1 MQSNKGQR
9 CTGCVSIGWDQ
20 ACGAAAEKRHRKAC
34 GTAAKCWEL
43 IHGAALA
50 CRRDK
55 LWMHQAVFEVG
66 GAVRDDSVFLFWNYY
81 FLHYVAL
88 LFVTG

>member
-1 MQSNKGQR
+1 M
-9 CTGCVSIGWDQ
+9 
-20 ACGAAAEKRHRKAC
+20 EKRHRKAC

-66 GAVRDDSVFLFWNYY
+66 GAVRDDSVLLFLYYY
-81 FLHYVAL
+81 FFTL
-88 LFVTG
+88 LSFYYLSLAEYNAFFF